1 MKSWATVGVGLNFLS
16 FPHFPRNP
24 RPLQV
29 TTATTTAVNTWLGAG
44 VVMPAT
50 RGETLLLSAFHVP
63 KPTDP
68 GAPER
73 VRVVTDFRPVN
84 LSVQKPPWFP
94 MPTPDSVATM
104 IASGRYSHAIT
115 LDITDA
121 YNHLKLEP
129 VLRGRRL
136 GFLFGDKV
144 LAFWGL
150 GFGLSMAPYVFQTVM
165 CEVVKPMVELCPDSQ
180 VVVYLD
186 DILVLSTSFQ
196 ECQKAR
202 NILLQILTSWN
213 FQVAWDKSNLTPAT
227 CVRYLGWMW
236 DLQRRTVA
244 VPLDKWKKVKKT
256 IRTHLRR
263 RLLTW
268 KSVASILGTINS
280 LNLVM
285 SHI

>member
-1 MKSWATVGVGLNFLS
+1 
-16 FPHFPRNP
+16 
-24 RPLQV
+24 
-29 TTATTTAVNTWLGAG
+29 
-44 VVMPAT
+44 
-50 RGETLLLSAFHVP
+50 
-63 KPTDP
+63 
-68 GAPER
+68 
-73 VRVVTDFRPVN
+73 
-84 LSVQKPPWFP
+84 
-94 MPTPDSVATM
+94 
-104 IASGRYSHAIT
+104 
-115 LDITDA
+115 
-121 YNHLKLEP
+121 
-129 VLRGRRL
+129 
-136 GFLFGDKV
+136 
-144 LAFWGL
+144 
-150 GFGLSMAPYVFQTVM
+150 
-165 CEVVKPMVELCPDSQ
+165 MVELCLNSQ

-285 SHI
+285 SHIRWHCTEAQLWLRLHQPADKQQWRQNLSATPCSTSSPSMDTRSGEDRTDKVPGQHQWTDQTVV